1 MDYVFVSNSV
11 HYTTFAT
18 LVDACVFPMVGYG
31 TQPRGYFQRNDMMQF
46 MDNLCVDEGV
56 IRITYSDVFGGPRT
70 GSVRC
75 VDAPPEVLAVFDAY
89 SRLRGFVSDAATV
102 P

>member
-18 LVDACVFPMVGYG
+18 LIDACVFPMVGYG
-31 TQPRGYFQRNDMMQF
+31 TQPRGYFQRNDMTQF
-46 MDNLCVDEGV
+46 MYTMIVDEGV
-56 IRITYSDVFGGPRT
+56 IKIAYSDVFGGPRT

-89 SRLRGFVSDAATV
+89 SRLRGFVSDVATV